1 MNTVQNVLDN
11 YDEMVKKIVFVVLVV
26 FKYLSLRVT
35 VVKFVKPKNKILKG
49 KINFLTVLWW
59 RTEGVCARETHT
71 SN

>member
-49 KINFLTVLWW
+49 KINFLTVL
-59 RTEGVCARETHT
+59 
-71 SN
+71 